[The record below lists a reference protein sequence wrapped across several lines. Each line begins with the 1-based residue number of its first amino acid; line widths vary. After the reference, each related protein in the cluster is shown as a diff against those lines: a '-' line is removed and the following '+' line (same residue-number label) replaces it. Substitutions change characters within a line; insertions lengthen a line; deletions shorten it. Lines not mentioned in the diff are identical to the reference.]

1 MNCKLLQFL
10 ILLITL
16 HEMNIIPVGPT
27 LKLFLFPLTRPCFSD
42 MGGSVRK
49 LFFLTPKI
57 SSYLLNFIV
66 NSPNIDNKSQ
76 YTKNATYK
84 LKISYLKITLFTL
97 NNSLN

>member
-1 MNCKLLQFL
+1 M

-16 HEMNIIPVGPT
+16 HEMNIILVGPT

-42 MGGSVRK
+42 MGRSVGK
-49 LFFLTPKI
+49 KKFFTHKI

-66 NSPNIDNKSQ
+66 NSHNIGNKSQ

-97 NNSLN
+97 DNSLN